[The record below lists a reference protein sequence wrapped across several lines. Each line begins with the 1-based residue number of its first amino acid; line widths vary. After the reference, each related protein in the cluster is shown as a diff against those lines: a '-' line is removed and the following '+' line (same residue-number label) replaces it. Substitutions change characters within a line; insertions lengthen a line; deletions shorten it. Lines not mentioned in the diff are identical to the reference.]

1 MVRVVFFV
9 VASPGLL
16 FRMYRGKCCW
26 RMIADVWKKLLDVS
40 RGEQKRP
47 VAVDCFQGDNSRGS
61 RVCEVDLLTSPVEN
75 KRRVRGKTGASKRD
89 VWLSPR

>member
-1 MVRVVFFV
+1 MVTVVVFFV

-26 RMIADVWKKLLDVS
+26 RMSADVWMKLLDVS
-40 RGEQKRP
+40 GGEQKRP
-47 VAVDCFQGDNSRGS
+47 VAGYWVKGDNSRGS

-75 KRRVRGKTGASKRD
+75 KRIVRGETGGSKRACG
-89 VWLSPR
+89 